1 MLYTDPSAFTSRTY
15 DYVIVGGGVVGLVI
29 AARLSED
36 PDIHVAVLE
45 AGGYSTGDTRVT
57 VPAYFWK
64 THGDPEF
71 DWLLK
76 TAPQSSVNGRR
87 IPLPRGKT
95 LGGTSVINTMTWFR
109 GVREDYDA
117 LVELGNPGWGWDD
130 WVPYFCK
137 SETVHPPPDEE
148 WARKNAATIE
158 PGLSGTSGPVQRS
171 FAQWL
176 GDTHIPFLESFEKIG
191 IKPNPEAN
199 TGHNIGTFTVTT
211 TIDPRTSQRSCST
224 TAYFEPNASR
234 RNLHVLT
241 GATVNRVLIHPSGT
255 NGQHRATGVE
265 FIHLRR
271 PHRVEAV
278 KEVIICAAGAY
289 LSPAILERSGIGCS
303 RRLRSLGIPNFVDL
317 PGVGENLQDH
327 IVVPSSFELK
337 DKNIITGDLL
347 RDPEFITQEL
357 ERYRSEGGGVLASIH
372 SAFSMIPLQNFA
384 QDNLVDK
391 LDNMLKQLESD
402 AKNIGQ
408 QKLLNIQRRWFK
420 DPKRGQLEI
429 MHVPEFCTFG
439 AGQPAENGRYISF
452 LNVLM
457 QPTSRGNVHVSSSD
471 PLRAPIIDPRYYHDR
486 SDLEMMMAGLKYT
499 QKLANTEP
507 LASFIRKAVDPR
519 PDQMGELELEEYARS
534 LLESGHHPVGTNSM
548 MPRADGG
555 VVDSKLKVY
564 GVDNLRIADGS
575 IFPLN
580 MSCHPQATL
589 YALGEKASDMIKKD
603 FYVIPKL

>member
-1 MLYTDPSAFTSRTY
+1 MLYTDPTAFISRTY
-15 DYVIVGGGVVGLVI
+15 DYVIIGGGVVGLVI

-36 PDIHVAVLE
+36 PDVHVAVLE

-148 WARKNAATIE
+148 WARKNAATVE

-211 TIDPRTSQRSCST
+211 TVDPRTSQRSCST

-271 PHRVEAV
+271 PYRVEAV
-278 KEVIICAAGAY
+278 KEVIICAGAY

-303 RRLRSLGIPNFVDL
+303 RRLRSLGIPDFVDL

-327 IVVPSSFELK
+327 IIVPSSFELK
-337 DKNIITGDLL
+337 DKNTITGDLL

-357 ERYRSEGGGVLASIH
+357 ERYRCEGGGVLASIH
-372 SAFSMIPLQNFA
+372 SAFSMVPLQNFT
-384 QDNLVDK
+384 QDHLIGK
-391 LDNMLKQLESD
+391 LDNMLQQLEND
-402 AKNIGQ
+402 AKNTGQ
-408 QKLLNIQRRWFK
+408 KKLLNIQRRWLK
-420 DPKRGQLEI
+420 DPKRGQLEV

-439 AGQPAENGRYISF
+439 AGRPTENGRYVSF
-452 LNVLM
+452 LSVLM

-486 SDLEMMMAGLKYT
+486 FDLEMMMAGLKYT

-507 LASFIRKAVDPR
+507 LASFIQKAVDPR
-519 PDQMGELELEEYARS
+519 PDQMGEVELEEYARS

-548 MPRADGG
+548 MPRAHGG

-564 GVDNLRIADGS
+564 GVDNLRVADGS
-575 IFPLN
+575 IFPLS

-603 FYVIPKL
+603 FYGIPKL